1 MAEGGSEKQAMGALF
16 GTQAVFISYASQDAQ
31 AASRIC
37 DALRAAGIE
46 VWFDRSELR
55 GGDAWDREIHER
67 IHNCRILIAII
78 SANTEARDE
87 GYFRREWKLAV
98 DRTHDMADSK
108 AFLVPVA
115 IDDTPEKGA
124 SVPDKFRQIQW
135 TRLPGGETPRA
146 FVDRIATLAGAGVPR
161 AALRVGA
168 EGSPSTKGQSPTT
181 RQGLRPWFALA
192 ALVIVIA
199 GGWFAWRHTGT
210 REPIEHS
217 SDASAAVAADK
228 SIAVL
233 PFTDMS
239 EKKDQEYFA
248 DGLAE
253 EVLSLLATLPD
264 LKVISRTS
272 SFQFKG
278 RNADLRAIGT
288 ELGAAYV
295 VEGSVRRS
303 GDRVRVTA
311 QLISS
316 KDGLHR
322 WSESYEQN
330 FGDVLRMQQD
340 IAAALGRALQ
350 VEVGNASW
358 GAAVT
363 LTNTEAYSLYLH
375 GLHSMDRN
383 DKAGLD
389 EAISYFERA
398 LAVDP
403 TLFRAR
409 EKLAQAHFLEIGRGM
424 VSATTGADRL
434 RGDLDVLLKD
444 NPHSAIGH
452 ALRAELLIT
461 YDWDWVGAKRDAD
474 MAVSLGKNSS
484 LALYAAADLASVFG
498 RWDESETL
506 FQQALALDPLDADTH
521 DAFSWMLYHAGR
533 YAEAEVEGRRLLEIR
548 PSYATAHLDLGLY
561 LLAEGKL
568 QEALSVIQQET
579 LEGPRSI
586 GLAMAF
592 HALHRNGESDAALRL
607 AERVAAEEWS
617 YEIACAH
624 AFRGERDVAF
634 QWLDRAY
641 TQRDFL
647 MEYVKSEW
655 ALKGL
660 EGDARYKALMRKMN
674 LQGNAVELPAKAS

>member
-1 MAEGGSEKQAMGALF
+1 MAEGAGEKQAMGARF

-37 DALRAAGIE
+37 EALRAAGIE

-67 IHNCRILIAII
+67 IQNCRILIAII

-98 DRTHDMADSK
+98 DRTHEMADTK

-135 TRLPGGETPRA
+135 TRLPGGETLPA
-146 FVDRIATLAGAGVPR
+146 FVDRIATLVRAAGPPS
-161 AALRVGA
+161 ALRVGA
-168 EGSPSTKGQSPTT
+168 QGALSTKGQSRTT
-181 RQGLRPWFALA
+181 RQALRPWLALA
-192 ALVIVIA
+192 ALAIAVA
-199 GGWFAWRHTGT
+199 GGWLAWHYAGLYEPVEHGAVGT
-210 REPIEHS
+210 SR
-217 SDASAAVAADK
+217 ALAADK

-288 ELGAAYV
+288 QLGAAYV

-316 KDGLHR
+316 SDGLHR

-330 FGDVLRMQQD
+330 FGDVFRMQQD

-350 VEVGNASW
+350 VEVSNASW

-363 LTNTEAYSLYLH
+363 LSNTEAYSLYLH
-375 GLHSMDRN
+375 GLHSLDRD
-383 DKAGLD
+383 DKPGLD

-398 LAVDP
+398 LAVDQ
-403 TLFRAR
+403 TLYRAR
-409 EKLAQAHFLEIGRGM
+409 EKLAQAHYVELELGL
-424 VSATTGADRL
+424 VSPATGADRL
-434 RGDLDVLLKD
+434 RGDLELLLKD
-444 NPHSAIGH
+444 DPHSAIGH

-461 YDWDWVGAKRDAD
+461 YDWDWVGAKREAD
-474 MAVSLGKNSS
+474 MAVSLAKNCS
-484 LALYAAADLASVFG
+484 LALYAAADLASVLG

-521 DAFSWMLYHAGR
+521 NEFGWMLYHAGR
-533 YAEAEVEGRRLLEIR
+533 YAEAEVQGRRLLEIR

-568 QEALSVIQQET
+568 QEALSVMQQES
-579 LEGPRSI
+579 LEGPRSV
-586 GLAMAF
+586 GLAMVF
-592 HALHRNGESDAALRL
+592 HALHRNGDSDAALRL
-607 AERVAAEEWS
+607 AERVAAEEWA

-624 AFRGERDVAF
+624 AFRGERDAAF

-641 TQRDFL
+641 RQKDFL

-660 EGDARYKALMRKMN
+660 EGEARYKDLMRKMN
-674 LQGNAVELPAKAS
+674 LHG

>member
-1 MAEGGSEKQAMGALF
+1 VAEGGGEEQAIGARS

-31 AASRIC
+31 AAARIC

-55 GGDAWDREIHER
+55 GGDAWDREIHDR

-98 DRTHDMADSK
+98 DRTHDMADGK

-115 IDDTPEKGA
+115 IDDTPERGA

-135 TRLPGGETPRA
+135 TRLPGGEIPRA
-146 FVDRIATLAGAGVPR
+146 FVDRIAMLVGAGGPR
-161 AALRVGA
+161 SSLRVGA
-168 EGSPSTKGQSPTT
+168 EGVPSTMGQSPTT
-181 RQGLRPWFALA
+181 RRKLRPWLALPALA
-192 ALVIVIA
+192 IAVA
-199 GGWFAWRHTGT
+199 GGWFAWRHAGT
-210 REPIEHS
+210 REPIEHPA
-217 SDASAAVAADK
+217 SDASGAVAADK

-278 RNADLRAIGT
+278 RNADLRAIGAQ
-288 ELGAAYV
+288 LGAAYV

-316 KDGLHR
+316 RDGLHR

-383 DKAGLD
+383 DKPGLD

-403 TLFRAR
+403 TLYRAR
-409 EKLAQAHFLEIGRGM
+409 EKLAHAHYVELELGL
-424 VSATTGADRL
+424 VSPATGAARL
-434 RGDLDVLLKD
+434 RADLDLLLKD
-444 NPHSAIGH
+444 DPHSAIGH

-461 YDWDWVGAKRDAD
+461 YDWDWVGAKREAD
-474 MAVSLGKNSS
+474 MAVSLAKNCS
-484 LALYAAADLASVFG
+484 LALYAAADLASVLG

-521 DAFSWMLYHAGR
+521 NEFSWMLYHAGR

-568 QEALSVIQQET
+568 QEALSVMQQES
-579 LEGPRSI
+579 LQGPRSV
-586 GLAMAF
+586 GLAMVF
-592 HALHRNGESDAALRL
+592 HALHRNGESDAALQV
-607 AERVAAEEWS
+607 AEQVAAEEWA
-617 YEIACAH
+617 YEIGCAH
-624 AFRGERDVAF
+624 AFRGERDAAF

-641 TQRDFL
+641 AQKDFL

-660 EGDARYKALMRKMN
+660 ESDARYKALMRKMN
-674 LQGNAVELPAKAS
+674 LQQ